1 MRINKYIAGSG
12 VTSRRGADKLVEE
25 GRVKVN
31 NKTVTTL
38 GFEVNEDND
47 TVTVDGRKITLVNKY
62 TYLMLYK
69 PKGCSFSQT
78 TARLHNIS
86 RTRATKF
93 RSHIL

>member
-47 TVTVDGRKITLVNKY
+47 TVTVDGRKITLGPAFHQGYGQTFWSCRAACDRKARRLAR
-62 TYLMLYK
+62 TY
-69 PKGCSFSQT
+69 
-78 TARLHNIS
+78 
-86 RTRATKF
+86 
-93 RSHIL
+93 

>member
-62 TYLMLYK
+62 ARHDTRVLQIPQLTPRSYNGSAR
-69 PKGCSFSQT
+69 PKIG
-78 TARLHNIS
+78 
-86 RTRATKF
+86 RA
-93 RSHIL
+93 HV